1 MKTQSQNPFDA
12 GFTLTALKSI
22 SAATL
27 KLATK
32 VLVGLAL
39 VNFGPVSGQETKD
52 DITWLVTYDG
62 KALPQQQG
70 WKPVGKLAANARIVD
85 GTLQLKDESFEE
97 MGAFR
102 ITWEPDRSKEIIV
115 EARVRV
121 ESVAAK
127 PKGAPGRTAPY
138 WPSIQGWPA
147 GLLVSDG
154 LHQDGLVLA
163 PEKIA
168 TFLDRVVMMDTRK
181 AFHTYRLVIRGNDM
195 RIDVDGVRKIVGEGS
210 FWKPA
215 ESSEAFVQFGSNANN
230 LIGESYWSSVRLG
243 IRKVK
248 EKPASPKL
256 RITMSAPW
264 DIPSLP
270 PGDPASQPYTVIGK
284 NSRPYLYDMGQ
295 GMLLMSVGQG
305 PDALLEP
312 YGVLKSTDEGKSWQ
326 PVKDMQYRSFA
337 PLPMIRLPDHQILGF
352 SRWTAKYEREKG
364 VFIGMTHR
372 FDEKTGT
379 FTMSENLTR
388 VPESIRLLV
397 FDRHIFN
404 SPNGDL
410 LAVVYGS
417 SPMLVRS
424 TDHGRTWTHFST
436 LATLNRQEP
445 AVARFSETEMTA
457 ILRTKG
463 FQPFEQVWSN
473 DGGKTWGSP
482 VTLEEG
488 SVAPDLVYMSHGVLA
503 CSYGRNGSNLMFS
516 LDKGRTWGFHQ
527 VITDERGF
535 NYTAIREVRPGRLL
549 YVHDAPSLR
558 ALYVD
563 VERSEP

>member
-1 MKTQSQNPFDA
+1 MKRSTSAQGGINLSALLYISVLAGLHSASTDPAFGQDA
-12 GFTLTALKSI
+12 NEGIDWIATYESKTLPT
-22 SAATL
+22 
-27 KLATK
+27 
-32 VLVGLAL
+32 
-39 VNFGPVSGQETKD
+39 E
-52 DITWLVTYDG
+52 
-62 KALPQQQG
+62 QG
-70 WKPVGKLAANARIVD
+70 WTPLGELAVHAKLQNGVLRIID
-85 GTLQLKDESFEE
+85 DKTDQMS
-97 MGAFR
+97 AFR
-102 ITWEPDRSKEIIV
+102 MSWTPDPARELIV

-121 ESVAAK
+121 ESVTSIKKTEGVAR
-127 PKGAPGRTAPY
+127 GMGSFLY
-138 WPSIQGWPA
+138 WPSLQGWP
-147 GLLVSDG
+147 GGVLVSDG
-154 LHQDGLVLA
+154 KHQGGLVLH
-163 PEKIA
+163 PEKVA
-168 TFLDRVVMMDTRK
+168 TFLDRVVMMDARTE
-181 AFHTYRLVIRGNDM
+181 FHTYRLVIHGKDM
-195 RIDVDGVRKIVGEGS
+195 SIDVDGKRRIKGEGA
-210 FWKPA
+210 FAKPA
-215 ESSEAFVQFGSNANN
+215 ESPEAYIQFGSNSNN
-230 LIGESYWSSVRLG
+230 LMGETFWSTVRVG
-243 IRKVK
+243 SRAARPKAV
-248 EKPASPKL
+248 SPKL

-270 PGDPASQPYTVIGK
+270 PGDPQSRPYGVIGK

-295 GMLLMSVGQG
+295 GTLLMSVGQG

-312 YGVLKSTDEGKSWQ
+312 YGVLKSTDHGKSWQ

-337 PLPMIRLPDHQILGF
+337 PLPMIRLPDNRILGF

-372 FDEKTGT
+372 FDETTGT

-388 VPESIRLLV
+388 VPENIRLLV

-404 SPNGDL
+404 SGNGDL

-417 SPMLVRS
+417 APMLVKS
-424 TDHGRTWTHFST
+424 TDQGRTWSHFST

-445 AVARFSETEMTA
+445 AVARFSETELTA

-473 DGGKTWGSP
+473 DGGKTWGPP

-488 SVAPDLVYMSHGVLA
+488 SAAPDLVYMSHGVLA

-535 NYTAIREVRPGRLL
+535 NYTAVREVKPGRLL
-549 YVHDAPSLR
+549 YVHDAPRLQ

-563 VERSEP
+563 VERLE